1 MPDELAPDLPRQALY
16 HPPHHPSVP
25 MPPGMAPASPSPE
38 PLPGAPDGPGPAPW
52 QTQYRAPAELP
63 FVPPPRSAR
72 PSPSVLGAPFAA
84 VRLVPAEQIPSVAEV
99 ATAPEEPAPAPPAGV
114 TVGSGRSLTDLS
126 TTLQVALAGGGLT
139 ILAAVYFAGGVL
151 VATAESK
158 GQVDA
163 VQQTGHDLTKI
174 DAFLSNVTVRDSSK
188 TDAAAF
194 QAAIDGY
201 AAKLTETSAIVI
213 ADQDRIDATS
223 HNIDF
228 FDWLTPLES
237 GQVHAHDATIG
248 HARAALADV
257 ARAVAIARTETVF
270 WSAYVSAAINADKG
284 LVAAKKQDYAGATG
298 GFQEARNDLSKA
310 QLLVKDPDVPPQFV
324 PLVDYYSR
332 LMRDLGGLTG
342 AAQANDVEGALAYAR
357 QVVADSTPL
366 SFDQAGFRVWYSK
379 KIGTIQADFRK
390 HSGHVPHYAPTSTQ
404 LV

>member
-1 MPDELAPDLPRQALY
+1 M
-16 HPPHHPSVP
+16 
-25 MPPGMAPASPSPE
+25 
-38 PLPGAPDGPGPAPW
+38 
-52 QTQYRAPAELP
+52 
-63 FVPPPRSAR
+63 
-72 PSPSVLGAPFAA
+72 
-84 VRLVPAEQIPSVAEV
+84 
-99 ATAPEEPAPAPPAGV
+99 
-114 TVGSGRSLTDLS
+114 
-126 TTLQVALAGGGLT
+126 